1 MVNLFMKKLILFLFI
16 IFLIVGCRNTD
27 SITFKREFESLNS
40 NKSYVSVDIPSDNPF
55 IYITDSEL
63 VNKIENKED
72 LVVLFGYSKSN
83 DTRSILSNL
92 IKASNELGIEKIYYL
107 DILNIRNQLELGE
120 NNEVITKEEGSEY
133 YKKILELLD
142 GHLDDYIVNG
152 NIVGTRI
159 YAPNILIIKN
169 KKIEDIINGKSYLES
184 EDEKEKESYS
194 MIYEYLKK
202 YNNNSCDMNE
212 AC

>member
-107 DILNIRNQLELGE
+107 DILNIRNHLELGE

>member
-142 GHLDDYIVNG
+142 GHLEDYIVNG

>member
-1 MVNLFMKKLILFLFI
+1 MKKFILCLFI
-16 IFLIVGCRNTD
+16 IFLVVGCRNTD
-27 SITFKREFESLNS
+27 SITFKHEFESLNS

-55 IYITDSEL
+55 VYITDSEL

-83 DTRSILSNL
+83 DTRSILNNL

-107 DILNIRNQLELGE
+107 DILNIRNQIELGE
-120 NNEVITKEEGSEY
+120 NNELITKEEGSEY
-133 YKKILELLD
+133 YKKMLELLD
-142 GHLDDYIVNG
+142 GHLEDYIVNG

-169 KKIEDIINGKSYLES
+169 KKIEDVINGKSYLES
-184 EDEKEKESYS
+184 EDEKAKESYS